1 MRNPS
6 QDPSPDVDA
15 PERIAPVEDHDSAEP
30 STAPRRRRRRL
41 VDLDALVPMPF
52 ALVFALAAMVAL
64 ALGGWLWWLTSG
76 LGDPRDTLTKTLT
89 VGVPFSFALWIAWL
103 VVSIAVVQRLGRT
116 MVPVDRLLR
125 EAGLACW
132 PLFLAL
138 GMVIPAVSFG
148 VGILAIGGW
157 VAATQAALARVAG
170 RASRG
175 VLVANLAGF
184 LVWCV
189 VMSLLASGEHAIS
202 PGPFVAESIWEAVTS
217 QGIVVVEGSTP

>member
-1 MRNPS
+1 MRYPP
-6 QDPSPDVDA
+6 QDTPPDAGA
-15 PERIAPVEDHDSAEP
+15 PEPPAPVEGDDIDLAP
-30 STAPRRRRRRL
+30 PLTRPRRRRIAD
-41 VDLDALVPMPF
+41 VDTLVPMPF

-64 ALGGWLWWLTSG
+64 AFGGWLWWLTSG
-76 LGDPRDTLTKTLT
+76 LGDPRETLTKTLT

-116 MVPVDRLLR
+116 LVPVDRLLR

-138 GMVIPAVSFG
+138 GMAIPAVSFS
-148 VGILAIGGW
+148 VGLVAIGGW

-170 RASRG
+170 RTGRG
-175 VLVANLAGF
+175 VLAANLAGF
-184 LVWCV
+184 ALWCV
-189 VMSLLASGEHAIS
+189 VMSLLASGDHAIA

-217 QGIVVVEGSTP
+217 QWIVVVQQ

>member
-1 MRNPS
+1 MRY
-6 QDPSPDVDA
+6 PDSDA
-15 PERIAPVEDHDSAEP
+15 AGTAQPAPVEGDQTTPGVS
-30 STAPRRRRRRL
+30 SRRRSRIRNI
-41 VDLDALVPMPF
+41 DALVPMPF
-52 ALVFALAAMVAL
+52 ALVFALAGMVAL

-76 LGDPRDTLTKTLT
+76 LGDPRTTLTKTLT

-103 VVSIAVVQRLGRT
+103 VISIAVVQRVGRT

-138 GMVIPAVSFG
+138 GMAIPAVSFG

-170 RASRG
+170 RPGRG
-175 VLVANLAGF
+175 VLAANLVGF
-184 LVWCV
+184 GVWCV
-189 VMSLLASGEHAIS
+189 VMSLLASGDHAIA

-217 QGIVVVEGSTP
+217 QGVVVVEGTTP

>member
-1 MRNPS
+1 MRY
-6 QDPSPDVDA
+6 PDSDA
-15 PERIAPVEDHDSAEP
+15 AGTAQPAPVEGDQTTPGVS
-30 STAPRRRRRRL
+30 SRRRSRIRNI
-41 VDLDALVPMPF
+41 DALVPMPF
-52 ALVFALAAMVAL
+52 ALVFALAGMVAL

-76 LGDPRDTLTKTLT
+76 LGDPRTTLTKTLT

-103 VVSIAVVQRLGRT
+103 VISIAVVQRVGRT

-138 GMVIPAVSFG
+138 GMAIPAVSFG
-148 VGILAIGGW
+148 VGVLAIGGW

-170 RASRG
+170 RPGRG
-175 VLVANLAGF
+175 VLAANLVGF
-184 LVWCV
+184 GVWCV
-189 VMSLLASGEHAIS
+189 VMSLLASGDHAIA

-217 QGIVVVEGSTP
+217 QGVVVVEGATP

>member
-1 MRNPS
+1 MRYPE
-6 QDPSPDVDA
+6 PDAADTA
-15 PERIAPVEDHDSAEP
+15 RPAPVEGDQATPAPP
-30 STAPRRRRRRL
+30 SRRRRRIAN
-41 VDLDALVPMPF
+41 VDALVQMPF
-52 ALVFALAAMVAL
+52 ALVFALAGMVAL
-64 ALGGWLWWLTSG
+64 AFGGWLWWLTSG
-76 LGDPRDTLTKTLT
+76 LGDPRTTLTTTLT

-103 VVSIAVVQRLGRT
+103 VISIAVVQRLGRT

-138 GMVIPAVSFG
+138 GMAIPAISFG

-170 RASRG
+170 RPGRG
-175 VLVANLAGF
+175 VLAANLVGF
-184 LVWCV
+184 SVWCV
-189 VMSLLASGEHAIS
+189 VMSLLASGDHAIA

-217 QGIVVVEGSTP
+217 QGVVVVEGTTP

>member
-1 MRNPS
+1 MRYPGS
-6 QDPSPDVDA
+6 DA
-15 PERIAPVEDHDSAEP
+15 AEP
-30 STAPRRRRRRL
+30 APPAPAEASLVAPSVPARRRRRI

-76 LGDPRDTLTKTLT
+76 LGDPRSTLTKTLT

-103 VVSIAVVQRLGRT
+103 VVAIAVAQRLGRT

-138 GMVIPAVSFG
+138 GMAIPFVSFG

-157 VAATQAALARVAG
+157 MAATQAALARVAG
-170 RASRG
+170 RTGRG
-175 VLVANLAGF
+175 VLAANLTGF
-184 LVWCV
+184 AVWCV
-189 VMSLLASGEHAIS
+189 VMSLLASGDRAIA

-217 QGIVVVEGSTP
+217 QGIVAVEDATP

>member
-1 MRNPS
+1 MRNPE
-6 QDPSPDVDA
+6 PDAADTA
-15 PERIAPVEDHDSAEP
+15 RPAPVEGDQATPAPP
-30 STAPRRRRRRL
+30 SRRRRRIAN
-41 VDLDALVPMPF
+41 VDALVPMPF
-52 ALVFALAAMVAL
+52 ALVFALAGMVAL

-76 LGDPRDTLTKTLT
+76 LGDPRTTLT

-103 VVSIAVVQRLGRT
+103 VISIAVVQRLGRT

-138 GMVIPAVSFG
+138 GMAIPAISFG

-170 RASRG
+170 RPGRG
-175 VLVANLAGF
+175 VLAANLVGF
-184 LVWCV
+184 GVWCV
-189 VMSLLASGEHAIS
+189 VMSLLASGDHAIA

-217 QGIVVVEGSTP
+217 QGVVVVEGTTP

>member
-1 MRNPS
+1 MRY
-6 QDPSPDVDA
+6 PSPDTPPDA
-15 PERIAPVEDHDSAEP
+15 GTPERPAPVEGDN
-30 STAPRRRRRRL
+30 TAPSSPVRPRQRRRIA
-41 VDLDALVPMPF
+41 DLDTLVPMPF

-76 LGDPRDTLTKTLT
+76 LGDPRATLTTTLT

-103 VVSIAVVQRLGRT
+103 VVAIAVVQRLGRT

-138 GMVIPAVSFG
+138 GMAIPAVSFG
-148 VGILAIGGW
+148 VGVVAIGGW

-170 RASRG
+170 RTGRG
-175 VLVANLAGF
+175 VLAANLAGF
-184 LVWCV
+184 AIWCV
-189 VMSLLASGEHAIS
+189 VMSLLASGEHTIA

-217 QGIVVVEGSTP
+217 QGIVVVTQ

>member
-1 MRNPS
+1 MRYPE
-6 QDPSPDVDA
+6 PDAADTA
-15 PERIAPVEDHDSAEP
+15 RPAPVEGDQATPAPP
-30 STAPRRRRRRL
+30 SRRRRRIAN
-41 VDLDALVPMPF
+41 VDALVPMPF
-52 ALVFALAAMVAL
+52 ALVFALAGMVAL

-76 LGDPRDTLTKTLT
+76 LGDPRTTLTTTLT

-103 VVSIAVVQRLGRT
+103 VISIAVVQRLGRT

-138 GMVIPAVSFG
+138 GMAIPAISFG

-170 RASRG
+170 RPSRD
-175 VLVANLAGF
+175 VLAANLVGF
-184 LVWCV
+184 GVWCV
-189 VMSLLASGEHAIS
+189 GMSLLASGDHAIA

-217 QGIVVVEGSTP
+217 QGVVVVEGTTP